1 MEHLRG
7 IVHER
12 LVKAL
17 TPLARVLLRL
27 RMKPN
32 QISVAGVLL
41 NVAAAGLIVTD
52 ELLPAGVV
60 YLAAGALDLLDGVLA
75 RLANMASRFGAFL
88 DSTLDRISEGVIFS
102 AIAYRFAFEGDPV
115 GAGLVVV
122 ALLGSLLVSYTR
134 ARAEGLGV
142 DCKVG
147 VVTRAERILL
157 LAAGLMTGLLAPMIY
172 LLVTLTAVTVAQRIV
187 QTFRKLDLRGP
198 QPENVA
204 RRLGTD

>member
-1 MEHLRG
+1 MEHLRD

-17 TPLARVLLRL
+17 TPFARVLLRL
-27 RMKPN
+27 RVKPN

-52 ELLPAGVV
+52 GLLLAGVV
-60 YLAAGALDLLDGVLA
+60 FLAAGTLDLLDGVLA

-88 DSTLDRISEGVIFS
+88 DSTLDRISEGLVFS
-102 AIAYRFAFEGDPV
+102 AIAYRFALEGDPV
-115 GAGLVVV
+115 GTGLVVV

-142 DCKVG
+142 ICKVG

-157 LAAGLMTGLLAPMIY
+157 LAVGLMTGFLAQVIY
-172 LLVTLTAVTVAQRIV
+172 LLCVLTAITVTQRIV
-187 QTFRKLDLRGP
+187 QTFRKLASQGP
-198 QPENVA
+198 QPENPT